1 MQTFDLLRAFPFLR
15 QISEEELATLRPERV
30 ERACAAA
37 FFQQGDPGDAVYGVL
52 TGRVKIAK
60 QSARGR
66 DVILEIV
73 GPGEVFAAVAVM
85 RRIPMPASAI
95 ALEATACIRVDGP
108 AFKSIIDN
116 RPDLASRVLEMVS
129 RRLLEA
135 NASRLDLAT
144 EPVETRLARAL
155 LRLGVKFGSRRNGG
169 EVVFTQAFTR
179 QNLADIAG
187 TTVETAI
194 RTLSRWSKDE
204 IVRSDGGR
212 LTILR
217 PDELQRL
224 VGFRPN

>member
-1 MQTFDLLRAFPFLR
+1 MQNLDLLRAFPFLR
-15 QISEEELATLRPERV
+15 QVSEEELATLKPERV
-30 ERACAAA
+30 ERLCATA

-73 GPGEVFAAVAVM
+73 GPGEVIAAVAVM

-95 ALEATACIRVDGP
+95 ALEATACIKVDGP
-108 AFKSIIDN
+108 AFKAIIDS
-116 RPDLASRVLEMVS
+116 RPDLASRILDMIS
-129 RRLLEA
+129 KRLLEA
-135 NASRLDLAT
+135 NTSRLDLAT

-155 LRLGVKFGSRRNGG
+155 LRLGGKFGSRRNGG

-217 PDELQRL
+217 PDALQRL
-224 VGFRPN
+224 VESRPM